1 MEPYREDKPFISID
15 TETSL
20 LDRLLQAG
28 IPFTRALKYYRDNPE
43 GSALETLKL
52 AAEDVVPFYGTYRND
67 GDISDYAKEAAMLG
81 VPMPYTK
88 FPKGHPKAGEAI
100 PNNLKEALGYNGWA
114 NAKSYWKHNHPFAKK
129 LFADPSD
136 MRYRAVS
143 KEEGLSTTSRARRTY
158 DEVTPV
164 EVPAGPYQATNTG
177 SNVQNRGGRASNT
190 NAVRYTI
197 SGGSPLKGARAWQG
211 DMYPPGRSLRKDDQY
226 GPFQWE
232 DKYSRK
238 LNDVIDKNEHKWEYL
253 INQTRP
259 ILQGKY
265 AGKQLPKETAIEI
278 ALKQGRPDIAERIRL
293 DDKPRVKSN
302 TGEFQSITAE
312 QTNSKLSNEEFKDIG
327 NRQVEKELREEFAS
341 LPEDSDIRYR
351 FADYYGVPD
360 LYQSWMNDPLL
371 WAKYKNDIQ
380 RLRNNREAN
389 NRFKD
394 RKFGRTIER

>member
-1 MEPYREDKPFISID
+1 MEPYREDKPFIRID

-20 LDRLLQAG
+20 LDRLLQSG

-67 GDISDYAKEAAMLG
+67 GDWSEYAKEAVMLG
-81 VPMPYTK
+81 VPMPYIK
-88 FPKGHPKAGEAI
+88 HPVTGKPI
-100 PNNLKEALGYNGWA
+100 PNNLKEGLGYYGWA
-114 NAKSYWKHNHPFAKK
+114 NAKSLWKNNRPNAKK

-136 MRYRAVS
+136 MRYHGS
-143 KEEGLSTTSRARRTY
+143 TEGGLSTRSRVGRTY

-164 EVPAGPYQATNTG
+164 EVPTGPYQVTNNG
-177 SNVQNRGGRASNT
+177 SLVQNRGAQAMNT
-190 NAVRYTI
+190 NTVQTNI
-197 SGGSPLKGARAWQG
+197 VNNNPLKGSRAWQG
-211 DMYPPGRSLRKDDQY
+211 DMYPPGRTLRKDDLY

-238 LNDVIDKNEHKWEYL
+238 LNDVIDRNEHKWEYL

-259 ILQGKY
+259 ILRGKY
-265 AGKQLPKETAIEI
+265 AGTQLPKESAIEI

-293 DDKPRVKSN
+293 DDKPRVKNNN
-302 TGEFQSITAE
+302 TGEFTAISSEQSI
-312 QTNSKLSNEEFKDIG
+312 SKLSDEEFKDIG

-341 LPEDSDIRYR
+341 LLEDPDIRYR

-360 LYQSWMNDPLL
+360 LYQSWINDPLP

-380 RLRNNREAN
+380 RLRNHRETVNRS
-389 NRFKD
+389 KD
-394 RKFGRTIER
+394 RKYGRTIER